1 MQAVH
6 QGNSFLF
13 IELPVRVRAR
23 VRGWVRV
30 RVSSFLFIELVAN
43 PNPNPNP
50 SPNPSPNPDPDQDA
64 AEANELLK
72 CDGALFKEHHLK
84 LRKPTNNPGERDRP
98 PRPGQPVRDMPNL
111 PPHLRNLPPEP
122 APGKG

>member
-1 MQAVH
+1 MLTV
-6 QGNSFLF
+6 G
-13 IELPVRVRAR
+13 IEEE
-23 VRGWVRV
+23 
-30 RVSSFLFIELVAN
+30 S
-43 PNPNPNP
+43 
-50 SPNPSPNPDPDQDA
+50 DP
-64 AEANELLK
+64 EANELLK

-122 APGKG
+122 APAAPVDKFAMPPDPTYDQAPPSPSDP